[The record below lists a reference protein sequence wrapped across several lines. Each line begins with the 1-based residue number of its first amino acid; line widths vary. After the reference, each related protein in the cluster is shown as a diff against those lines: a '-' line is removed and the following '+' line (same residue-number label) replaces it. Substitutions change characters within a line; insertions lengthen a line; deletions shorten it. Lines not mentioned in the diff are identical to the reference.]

1 MENRY
6 KIIVSNRQ
14 IYKEVE
20 ISPEEKIIK
29 IGTDVDCDVRLRRSL
44 FFSPIEIT
52 VANVDEQWSITCS
65 EDIYLAEDNVAKL
78 ITRQLNHGDAL
89 LVKYRESDN
98 EAFSLSFMIDFDYK
112 SREYERRIETRN
124 ADYISIGT
132 EDSCN
137 IVLYGIYVTEEK
149 AVLKRRNE
157 KLVLDVISTKY
168 GVNINGKKSGK
179 SAEIKDKDFISIGDF
194 SFYYSDGYLWTESDD
209 RITINNLT
217 YADKKNKNNY
227 PKFKRNTRVKTV
239 ESNEKI
245 EILDPPS
252 KPQKPRSDILTRLLP
267 SVIMIAASIIIGV
280 VMGGMMIV
288 FSIVSGLMGI
298 VTAIMTLVQNKKEFK
313 EKTQERIEK
322 YNNYI
327 ENKKKEIAK
336 IREEEKNSLEEIY
349 ISENVTVNNYRNF
362 SPELFDRVPAD
373 EDFLKVR
380 LGAGNLEAKRK
391 VNYKKQERL
400 EIEDELQEL
409 PKKIYEEFKY
419 IYNAPVVCDFNASN
433 AIGIIGNGEY
443 RFEIMKNIV
452 IDICARQYYTDV
464 NMFFVMDNY
473 NKDKVHWLRML
484 PYVKNEITELRNIA
498 YDDDS
503 KSTVFEYLY
512 KEFTIREQKKSY
524 DRNMVIFFYDD
535 CGFNAHPISKF
546 VNKATEL
553 GATFVFFGD
562 TKADIHL
569 GCDYIIDVKD
579 EKKAV
584 LINTQDN
591 RECSEFE
598 YPEISDEQAEKIVN
612 VLAPVYTEELSL
624 EGTLAKNISLFEL
637 LNIIAVDDINLEKN
651 WADSKVFNSM
661 SAPIGISKSDIVRLD
676 LHDKA
681 HGPHGLVAGTTGS
694 GKSEILQTYILSMAV
709 LFHPYEIGFVIIDFK
724 GGGMANQFKHL
735 PHLMGTITN
744 IDGKEIE
751 RSLKS
756 IKAELQK
763 RQRFFADADVNHI
776 DKYIKKY
783 KAGEVVKPLPHLII
797 IVDEFAELKAEQP
810 EFMKELISAA
820 RIGRSLGVHLILATQ
835 KPSGQVNEQIWSNSR
850 FKLCLKVQSQEDS
863 NEVLKSPLAAEIKEP
878 GRAYLQVGNNEIFE
892 LFQSAYSGAS
902 EKIDDSNEKEFEIY
916 EVEDSGRKTA
926 VFEQRKK
933 RTEENGKTQL
943 EAIVDYI
950 YEYSE
955 STGLQ
960 KLPDICLP
968 GLSSYIKLDQSLE
981 KFDAG
986 NVPFGI
992 YDDPDN
998 QYQGYAALDIL
1009 NNNTLI
1015 IGAPQTGKTN
1025 LVQTIIY
1032 QICNTFTPKEV
1043 VFYIIDFGSMAL
1055 RIFDA
1060 LNHVGGVVTIDEED
1074 KLKNLF
1080 KMLVDEISR
1089 RKELFMEIGVGSFQA
1104 YKESGDVDLAEIF
1117 LILENYDVFKEVYG
1131 ESFGEELIYLSR
1143 EGVSCGLSIIMTNNQ
1158 INSIGYKNQANF
1170 SNRIAFTCNDRSEY
1184 MSIIDRCKME
1194 PDNVVGRC
1202 IFERNKIPYEA
1213 QTYICF
1219 YGEKEIDKVEH
1230 IKEFIER
1237 ANSINS
1243 GVQARKIPC
1252 IPKSLDAEYIYK
1264 NYEGIDVSQN
1274 VYFGI
1279 NYENLLPVALNCY
1292 KHSMFAMSGN
1302 NNDARKHFV
1311 EALFCDFE
1319 RKFIERG
1326 VKIHIIDE
1334 IERSMKK
1341 YKELPFV
1348 ESYSIDAICSLK
1360 LIEEISDEIENRYML
1375 VKNEGLGILEKMEW
1389 IIVFIS
1395 NNRFFNVISES
1406 REHTELFED
1415 IIKKYKNMK
1424 ITFVFTDVEDA
1435 GIGYSS
1441 PEPLKLLKDEKL
1453 IAYFG
1458 KEKEI
1463 KIVDIPHYVIKDIG
1477 KLLSNDDAYFINKED
1492 IYRIKTIKEI

>member
-6 KIIVSNRQ
+6 KIIISNRQ
-14 IYKEVE
+14 LYKEVE
-20 ISPEEKIIK
+20 ISSEEKFVK
-29 IGTDVDCDVRLRRSL
+29 IGTDVNCDVRLRRSL
-44 FFSPIEIT
+44 FFSPIELT
-52 VANVDEQWSITCS
+52 AANVNGQWSITCS
-65 EDIYLAEDNVAKL
+65 EDIYLTEDNIAKL
-78 ITRQLNHGDAL
+78 ITRQLNHGDTL
-89 LVKYRESDN
+89 IVKYRESDN

-112 SREYERRIETRN
+112 SRKYERCIETKN

-137 IVLYGIYVTEEK
+137 IVLYGSYVTKEK
-149 AVLKRRNE
+149 VVLKRRNE

-168 GVNINGKKSGK
+168 GVNINGKKCGK

-209 RITINNLT
+209 RIVINNLT
-217 YADKKNKNNY
+217 YVDRKNKNNY

-267 SVIMIAASIIIGV
+267 SIVMIAASIIIGV

-288 FSIVSGLMGI
+288 FSIVSGIMGI

-327 ENKKKEIAK
+327 ENKRKEIAE
-336 IREEEKNSLEEIY
+336 IREEEKNTLEDIY
-349 ISENVTVNNYRNF
+349 ISENVTIDNYRNF
-362 SPELFDRVPAD
+362 SPELFDRVPSD
-373 EDFLKVR
+373 DDFLKVR
-380 LGAGNLEAKRK
+380 LGAGSLEAKRQ

-409 PKKIYEEFKY
+409 PKKVYEEFKY

-433 AIGIIGNGEY
+433 AIGIVGNGEY

-464 NMFFVMDNY
+464 NMFFVMDKY
-473 NKDKVHWLRML
+473 NKDKAHWLRML
-484 PYVKNEITELRNIA
+484 PYVKNDITGLRNIA
-498 YDDDS
+498 YDDES
-503 KSTVFEYLY
+503 KSAVFEYLY
-512 KEFTIREQKKSY
+512 KEFSIRAQKKSY
-524 DRNMVIFFYDD
+524 DSNMVIFFYDD

-569 GCDYIIDVKD
+569 GCDYIIDVKS
-579 EKKAV
+579 EKKAM

-612 VLAPVYTEELSL
+612 ILAPVYTEELSL
-624 EGTLAKNISLFEL
+624 EGALAKNISLFEL

-661 SAPIGISKSDIVRLD
+661 SAPIGISKSDIVSLD

-783 KAGEVVKPLPHLII
+783 KAGEVANPLPHLII

-902 EKIDDSNEKEFEIY
+902 EKIDDSNEKEFKIY
-916 EVEDSGRKTA
+916 AVEDSGRKTT

-968 GLSSYIKLDQSLE
+968 GLPEILEFKAKKSSENIGCCIGE
-981 KFDAG
+981 
-986 NVPFGI
+986 
-992 YDDPDN
+992 YDYPEE
-998 QYQGYAALDIL
+998 QYQSDVEI
-1009 NNNTLI
+1009 NFSKENVLI
-1015 IGAPQTGKTN
+1015 IGGSQTGKTN
-1025 LVQTIIY
+1025 ILQTIIKGL
-1032 QICNTFTPKEV
+1032 TSVFTV
-1043 VFYIIDFGSMAL
+1043 DAVNLYVIDFDSMIL
-1055 RIFDA
+1055 KNYEN
-1060 LNHVGGVVTIDEED
+1060 LNHIGGVACVNDAE
-1074 KLKNLF
+1074 KLKNMMKLISNEMNTR
-1080 KMLVDEISR
+1080 KKILLKTGVSSYSSYLEAGYAEMPQIVILVDNISLFR
-1089 RKELFMEIGVGSFQA
+1089 ELYEKEAEQLMFVC
-1104 YKESGDVDLAEIF
+1104 KE
-1117 LILENYDVFKEVYG
+1117 
-1131 ESFGEELIYLSR
+1131 
-1143 EGVSCGLSIIMTNNQ
+1143 GLSVGISVVATNNQ
-1158 INSIGYKNQANF
+1158 TLGIGYRLISNF
-1170 SNRIAFTCNDRSEY
+1170 NYKVALSCNDASDYSSLFGIPKANLENKQGRFITE
-1184 MSIIDRCKME
+1184 IDKA
-1194 PDNVVGRC
+1194 VVEC
-1202 IFERNKIPYEA
+1202 QAYLAFE
-1213 QTYICF
+1213 
-1219 YGEKEIDKVEH
+1219 GEKEYQRIES
-1230 IKEFIER
+1230 IKKFVTQTNQNNAGKKAMMVPVIPELLTFKYVYD
-1237 ANSINS
+1237 INEP
-1243 GVQARKIPC
+1243 QKPYNWA
-1252 IPKSLDAEYIYK
+1252 L
-1264 NYEGIDVSQN
+1264 
-1274 VYFGI
+1274 GI
-1279 NYENLLPVALNCY
+1279 NYENIRPVNIDLSRIVALGIVGDGESCDSIL
-1292 KHSMFAMSGN
+1292 KGMFLSFDRYEEKKKIYIADDMSCILN
-1302 NNDARKHFV
+1302 KYRNDEKDIYYTNIGERYTELIHTIYEEVRVRYNKAVAESDSYLDEVPLIILVAHGMEFV
-1311 EALFCDFE
+1311 DAISSDSKAQGEFNQ
-1319 RKFIERG
+1319 
-1326 VKIHIIDE
+1326 IIT
-1334 IERSMKK
+1334 K
-1341 YKELPFV
+1341 YKGMKVCVVL
-1348 ESYSIDAICSLK
+1348 SG
-1360 LIEEISDEIENRYML
+1360 IENNRIPLMGAEVLRY
-1375 VKNEGLGILEKMEW
+1375 VKDKGNFIIKGELSDIRVIDVDPILSRNLREGVNEED
-1389 IIVFIS
+1389 VF
-1395 NNRFFNVISES
+1395 F
-1406 REHTELFED
+1406 FED
-1415 IIKKYKNMK
+1415 KN
-1424 ITFVFTDVEDA
+1424 IVRV
-1435 GIGYSS
+1435 
-1441 PEPLKLLKDEKL
+1441 KL
-1453 IAYFG
+1453 
-1458 KEKEI
+1458 
-1463 KIVDIPHYVIKDIG
+1463 P
-1477 KLLSNDDAYFINKED
+1477 S
-1492 IYRIKTIKEI
+1492 